1 MQISKIISVIDHFGA
16 LFLPDWFYINHDCI
30 CTSGRVLK
38 LNKIY
43 TYEEDGDIDII
54 RLTDVHL
61 ERGYLYCSL
70 LFFSKNQIIT
80 VRHTLLKGAKIIW
93 RLLDNREYDELM
105 SRKLW
110 QEVNGFE
117 ELLEL
122 DY

>member
-1 MQISKIISVIDHFGA
+1 M
-16 LFLPDWFYINHDCI
+16 
-30 CTSGRVLK
+30 
-38 LNKIY
+38 NKIY